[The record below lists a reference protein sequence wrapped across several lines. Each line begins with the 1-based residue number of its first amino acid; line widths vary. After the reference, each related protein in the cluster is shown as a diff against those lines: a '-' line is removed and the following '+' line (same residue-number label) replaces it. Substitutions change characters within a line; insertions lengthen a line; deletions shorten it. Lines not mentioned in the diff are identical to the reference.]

1 MTGKH
6 VPNVE
11 DALFAKDKKV
21 KNAHKH
27 LYSGSKQ
34 KHAKGE
40 QINTSKPTCYRCGEV
55 GLMKS
60 NCWEKIMYKRCGK
73 PGHILSQI
81 VMLNLLNQKS
91 MHHMKPE
98 KLMSQSRRN
107 VFQLR

>member
-34 KHAKGE
+34 KHAEGE
-40 QINTSKPTCYRCGEV
+40 QLNTSKPTCCRCRNV
-55 GLMKS
+55 GYMKS
-60 NCWEKIMYKRCGK
+60 NCRAKIECKRCGK
-73 PGHILSQI
+73 HGHI
-81 VMLNLLNQKS
+81 
-91 MHHMKPE
+91 KPNCHV
-98 KLMSQSRRN
+98 KLVESKVN
-107 VFQLR
+107 VAHDAKEADEPK